1 MKCEEEKE
9 ETEEKK
15 VNAEKVEKKS
25 KKNIRVGNEWIRE
38 VKSNI
43 KVRVEW

>member
-25 KKNIRVGNEWIRE
+25 QGRGILYRLTMER
-38 VKSNI
+38 KSQNCGD
-43 KVRVEW
+43 V